1 MFSTLESGGVMYLCS
16 LAASTTS
23 TVLNYLFTWQVES
36 SSMLSSLVFDLI
48 VSGDEV
54 KKDFK
59 IIKIWM

>member
-1 MFSTLESGGVMYLCS
+1 MYLCS
-16 LAASTTS
+16 LAASTT

-36 SSMLSSLVFDLI
+36 ISMLSSLVLDLI
-48 VSGDEV
+48 VRGDEV

>member
-16 LAASTTS
+16 LAASTT

-36 SSMLSSLVFDLI
+36 ISMLSSLVLDLI
-48 VSGDEV
+48 VRGDEV

>member
-1 MFSTLESGGVMYLCS
+1 MYLCS

-48 VSGDEV
+48 VRGDEV